1 MGEEHYRVAREV
13 QRILQ
18 RYQELQDIIAIM
30 GMDELSEE
38 DKLAVSRARKVQR
51 YMSQALHVAE
61 AFNGFPGQYIPLKE
75 TIRGFREIIEGRCDA
90 LPESA
95 FLFIGTIDEAFEKAK
110 AAK

>member
-1 MGEEHYRVAREV
+1 MAREV

-38 DKLAVSRARKVQR
+38 DKMAVSRARKVQR

-61 AFNGFPGQYIPLKE
+61 AFNGFAGQYIPMKE
-75 TIRGFREIIEGRCDA
+75 TIRGFREIIEGRCDE

-95 FLFIGTIDEAFEKAK
+95 FLYIGTIDEAFRKARSQRLER
-110 AAK
+110 